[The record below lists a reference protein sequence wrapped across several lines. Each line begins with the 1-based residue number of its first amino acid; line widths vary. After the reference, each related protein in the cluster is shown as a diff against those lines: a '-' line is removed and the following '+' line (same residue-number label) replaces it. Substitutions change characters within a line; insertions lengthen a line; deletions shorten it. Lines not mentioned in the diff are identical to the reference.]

1 MRRRNMATTSATAR
15 VLVEVPR
22 PAELE
27 TEVLDS
33 YEARRKLI
41 ETIKEQE
48 NTRKEGELGLARNF
62 AKETQ
67 GSPINVEAAFQ
78 RNEAWR
84 TEDERAGQRIAALT
98 NIRSKVD
105 KLITKHKAENPSS
118 VQSALTKRL
127 EALTKALEEKTDA
140 ATDLKEEKE
149 KIEKEI
155 ATLTKPGRGY
165 AAPPAPTTT
174 AAKRTKKR

>member
-1 MRRRNMATTSATAR
+1 MATTSATPRA
-15 VLVEVPR
+15 LVEVPR
-22 PAELE
+22 SAEIE

-33 YEARRKLI
+33 YEARQKLI
-41 ETIKEQE
+41 DTIKEQE
-48 NTRKEGELGLARNF
+48 NKREEGELGLARNF

-67 GSPINVEAAFQ
+67 GSAINVEAAFQ
-78 RNEAWR
+78 KNETWR

-98 NIRSKVD
+98 NIHSKVD

-127 EALTKALEEKTDA
+127 EALIKALEEKTDA

-149 KIEKEI
+149 RIEKEI
-155 ATLTKPGRGY
+155 AKLPKPGGGY
-165 AAPPAPTTT
+165 VAKSAPTTA
-174 AAKRTKKR
+174 AAKPKKR